1 MYSSYI
7 HNPNMYK
14 YLSIYL
20 VLLIALVVS
29 VGCKELYVSPSTA
42 NDSSCSA
49 STSTDSCMSLSEI
62 VAAVSDLAAESNL
75 TIIFLPGNHT
85 VTLNSTDFSLMVHHV
100 TMKSQGRDGPS
111 SYVIKCHN
119 SSKFQFRFN
128 TFVHIS
134 GLTFNGCFEIEI
146 YNVNEF
152 VMEDCRLFGMETP
165 FGRGLVVTQS
175 ELSIRRTYFV
185 SFHGSASHKGGAVYC
200 SQSTVHLSDCV
211 LTKNSAIS
219 GAVVHVE
226 GNSTLIVSN
235 CLFSN
240 HTRCSSNNETDSV
253 QYYGVVYTNASSVIL
268 SDSNFSNNSFY
279 QGNLTTDIYNG
290 GVLGAL
296 KSNISISRCTFM
308 GNTAFNGGVAYCHE
322 GAKLM
327 ISDSKFTQ
335 NEAKNNGGVFP
346 SSRLQYS
353 HQWE

>member
-1 MYSSYI
+1 
-7 HNPNMYK
+7 
-14 YLSIYL
+14 
-20 VLLIALVVS
+20 
-29 VGCKELYVSPSTA
+29 
-42 NDSSCSA
+42 
-49 STSTDSCMSLSEI
+49 
-62 VAAVSDLAAESNL
+62 
-75 TIIFLPGNHT
+75 
-85 VTLNSTDFSLMVHHV
+85 
-100 TMKSQGRDGPS
+100 
-111 SYVIKCHN
+111 
-119 SSKFQFRFN
+119 
-128 TFVHIS
+128 
-134 GLTFNGCFEIEI
+134 
-146 YNVNEF
+146 
-152 VMEDCRLFGMETP
+152 MEDCRLFGMETP